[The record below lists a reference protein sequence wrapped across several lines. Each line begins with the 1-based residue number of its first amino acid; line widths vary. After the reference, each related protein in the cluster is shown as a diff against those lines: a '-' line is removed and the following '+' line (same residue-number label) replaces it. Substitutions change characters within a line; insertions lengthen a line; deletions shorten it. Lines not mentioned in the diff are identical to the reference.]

1 MELIIEIILE
11 IFGELI
17 ATLLAKAISTI
28 TNHFDNNKK
37 SRMILK
43 NIFSFLL
50 LACVLGLL
58 IFSFISK
65 KGLYLKITLSYMI
78 ILCLLYAS
86 EFINNNFYKKEKF
99 NKILS
104 VMLYS
109 IHLLFPLFL
118 IIFSFV
124 YMDLALAS
132 TIWVIVL
139 SFIGIGFYVIYGCYK
154 IHQRKIERKIVDI
167 DFSMPIE
174 YNQTILKAYYQDLP
188 IYFTKYGPY
197 DGPVTMQYLPNGGIQ
212 SFFGGNLIIK
222 VENGFMKV
230 NKLVYKNKRYSS
242 KKFIQVYPD
251 LLNEVL
257 EDKKRD

>member
-78 ILCLLYAS
+78 VLCLL
-86 EFINNNFYKKEKF
+86 
-99 NKILS
+99 
-104 VMLYS
+104 
-109 IHLLFPLFL
+109 
-118 IIFSFV
+118 
-124 YMDLALAS
+124 
-132 TIWVIVL
+132 
-139 SFIGIGFYVIYGCYK
+139 
-154 IHQRKIERKIVDI
+154 
-167 DFSMPIE
+167 
-174 YNQTILKAYYQDLP
+174 
-188 IYFTKYGPY
+188 
-197 DGPVTMQYLPNGGIQ
+197 
-212 SFFGGNLIIK
+212 
-222 VENGFMKV
+222 
-230 NKLVYKNKRYSS
+230 
-242 KKFIQVYPD
+242 
-251 LLNEVL
+251 
-257 EDKKRD
+257 